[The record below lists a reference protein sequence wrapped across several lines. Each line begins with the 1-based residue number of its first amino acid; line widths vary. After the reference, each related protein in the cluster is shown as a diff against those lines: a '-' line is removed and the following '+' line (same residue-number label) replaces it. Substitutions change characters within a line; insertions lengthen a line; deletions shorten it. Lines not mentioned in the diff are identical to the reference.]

1 MVAPGA
7 IADGS
12 FCWTWEPLELWNQL
26 LTYICLHVYIWNTY
40 FFYSILGIRLYIHGV
55 FVPERDLS
63 PSCSKRCHSSAS
75 ELRIH
80 SDRLTRTDGTWTIGA
95 IWCNTSTIGE
105 SCANGHIKNCPLFKI
120 FKKCSGARFEKKR
133 YTQYTVG
140 WQTDINWHQK
150 SQTRHASGSK
160 ASVNFSNKSTA
171 SCQRLPLSK
180 ALAQALK
187 LTVLLF
193 AIGDTFHGSCM
204 WKYGMLG
211 QPVGGCLAG
220 KDLRQVWVQA
230 VSTDQRAPDRIA
242 PKFHENLEF
251 ACHKSPITMYI
262 VFLSYLHTLYGCVC
276 SLKSYHKISLHIHVK
291 AKYEQ
296 N

>member
-1 MVAPGA
+1 MVQYFDNWWVLCQWTYKKLSTLQNLQKVFGSKIWKKNGTPSTQL
-7 IADGS
+7 DGKP
-12 FCWTWEPLELWNQL
+12 T
-26 LTYICLHVYIWNTY
+26 T
-40 FFYSILGIRLYIHGV
+40 
-55 FVPERDLS
+55 
-63 PSCSKRCHSSAS
+63 
-75 ELRIH
+75 
-80 SDRLTRTDGTWTIGA
+80 TD
-95 IWCNTSTIGE
+95 
-105 SCANGHIKNCPLFKI
+105 
-120 FKKCSGARFEKKR
+120 
-133 YTQYTVG
+133 
-140 WQTDINWHQK
+140 
-150 SQTRHASGSK
+150 TRHASGSK

-193 AIGDTFHGSCM
+193 AIGDTLHGSCM

-242 PKFHENLEF
+242 PKFHENLEI

-291 AKYEQ
+291 AKYKQ